1 MGEYSGLNKEIRRIS
16 LPTMYGMLFTSLYDI
31 VDMFYIGMIGSE
43 AVAATTIYLALFWA
57 LEILNE
63 IVGTSSVSLLS
74 RSWGSKDRERTR
86 RIAEQTLVFK
96 GLLGAIGAVLLL
108 ATLPFCYK
116 IFTSDAEVIA
126 HGLSYGYVRTL
137 FIPIFFS
144 SYTVNTILRSVGDAK
159 TPMYLLLITAI
170 LNLVLDPIFMF
181 DTIPLI
187 GLPGLGWG
195 MAGAALATGISYL
208 VAFLAGYLHLVR
220 GKAALTIRAKGIFT
234 LDRELDKE
242 LLTIG
247 LPSGLNMLLK
257 SVVGFIFLRIVAVY
271 GTMAIA
277 ALGVANRIYH
287 FAALPSGGLSLGS
300 GFLVGQRIGSGR
312 LDEARSIAYLS
323 VANGLLFSL
332 PLMAILLLFPSQILS
347 VFLPDATQ
355 AVEGAVSLVRIYAVC
370 LIPLAINGG
379 IGAAFYGSG
388 HVRPVLYSF
397 LVSGY
402 LVQLPYALLVALLF
416 KLPLSWLWGAF
427 LLGDLVECILR
438 YRWFKTGKWALHS

>member
-1 MGEYSGLNKEIRRIS
+1 MGQYSLLNTEIRRIS

-31 VDMFYIGMIGSE
+31 VDMFYIGMIGGE

-96 GLLGAIGAVLLL
+96 ALLGALGAALLL
-108 ATLPFCYK
+108 ATLPLCYR
-116 IFTSDAEVIA
+116 IFTSDPLVIA
-126 HGLSYGYVRTL
+126 HGLRYGYVRTL
-137 FIPIFFS
+137 FVPIFFS
-144 SYTVNTILRSVGDAK
+144 SYTVHTILRSMGNAK

-208 VAFLAGYLHLVR
+208 VAFSAGYFYLAS
-220 GKAALTIRAKGIFT
+220 GKAPLTIRAKGIFT
-234 LDRELDKE
+234 LDWELDRK

-247 LPSGLNMLLK
+247 LPSGLNMLLR
-257 SVVGFIFLRIVAVY
+257 SVVGFIFLRLVAVY

-287 FAALPSGGLSLGS
+287 FAALPSGGLAMGS
-300 GFLVGQRIGSGR
+300 GFLVGQRLGSGR
-312 LDEARSIAYLS
+312 LDEARTISYLS
-323 VANGLLFSL
+323 VANGILFSL
-332 PLMAILLLFPSQILS
+332 PLMLLLLLFPSQILS
-347 VFLPDATQ
+347 VFLPDAAQTVQ
-355 AVEGAVSLVRIYAVC
+355 GAVALVRIYALC
-370 LIPLAINGG
+370 LIPLAISGG
-379 IGAAFYGSG
+379 LGSAFYGSG

-397 LVSGY
+397 LASGY

-416 KLPLSWLWGAF
+416 KLPLSWLWGAY
-427 LLGDLVECILR
+427 LLGDLVECALR
-438 YRWFKTGKWALHS
+438 HRWFKAGKWARHP